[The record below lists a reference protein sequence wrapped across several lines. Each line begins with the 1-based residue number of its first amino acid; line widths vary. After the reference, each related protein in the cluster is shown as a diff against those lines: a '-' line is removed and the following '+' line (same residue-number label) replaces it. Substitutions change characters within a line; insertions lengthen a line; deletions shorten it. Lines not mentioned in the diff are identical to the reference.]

1 MTDGNVC
8 CVCVCVCVC
17 VCAAKWDAEA
27 ENLVFKSW
35 HLYLA
40 AL

>member
-1 MTDGNVC
+1 MGVC
-8 CVCVCVCVC
+8 VVRVCVCVR
-17 VCAAKWDAEA
+17 AAKWDAEA

>member
-8 CVCVCVCVC
+8 CVCVCVC